1 MKELKCKK
9 IITVAVIFV
18 MMLSFTACDYNTTW
32 PLKENGYFMV
42 YEYGAGHLM
51 EVINLSEIG
60 LQQKVIIFP
69 EKISGKKYQI
79 SDTRGGLAM
88 RSVYFTENSTLE
100 KAYFEYDI
108 YIDSTAEN
116 MFEKC
121 HNMKK
126 VISVFTYGVDIQIN
140 KNKTLFLYLNKRDYF
155 NYDEQQIY
163 YRLADIQCIYNY
175 EGATNDGYF
184 WIDDIENGEKIE
196 IMPDTPV
203 REGYTFNGWYKE
215 AACENKWDFE
225 TDTVTKQEISENE
238 KYPDNYVTYLYAKW
252 IKN

>member
-9 IITVAVIFV
+9 IITAII
-18 MMLSFTACDYNTTW
+18 MLMLLNFTACDYNTMW

-42 YEYGAGHLM
+42 YENDGGYMFL
-51 EVINLSEIG
+51 INLSETG

-69 EKISGKKYQI
+69 EKISGKKYSI
-79 SDTRGGLAM
+79 EDNRGGLAV
-88 RSVYFTENSTLE
+88 RPVIFAENQTLE

-108 YIDSTAEN
+108 NISSAGGC
-116 MFEKC
+116 MFEKS

-126 VISVFTYGVDIQIN
+126 VLQNKGHGLDISTNQDE
-140 KNKTLFLYLNKRDYF
+140 TLWIYYNFRDYNIISKTKF
-155 NYDEQQIY
+155 YT
-163 YRLADIQCIYNY
+163 LADLQFMCNY

-196 IMPDTPV
+196 IIPDMPV

-225 TDTVTKQEISENE
+225 TDTVTKQEISGNE
-238 KYPDNYVTYLYAKW
+238 KYPDNYVTYLYANW